1 MALLPWLTVTM
12 LLILIGS
19 IIAYIIGRRNG
30 RSAGIFAILIMFA
43 SLVTYILALN
53 EYLINGGV
61 YFEEFIWGPFRFG
74 WLLDGLS
81 VTVAGIVIIL
91 TMAATI
97 YSLAYMKDEHGKGK
111 YYALLLLYNAG
122 IFGVVI
128 ATNLFQFYIFWELM
142 LIPSYFL
149 IAEWGTK
156 PQSTNIALKYFIY
169 THVGAVLIIVGIAGM
184 YALSAYNGVATLNLY
199 DFSQAGLT
207 PTIDLHWIWPGGIP
221 SLFTQPFFEITKIL
235 VILFTIGFAVK
246 MAIFPIHSWLPDA
259 HAEAPTPISAILSG
273 VMIATAAYAIVRILM
288 GYLLPAFATF
298 IPIIMIFG
306 LITMFYGGVM
316 ALAQKD
322 TKRLFAYSSISQMGY
337 IFFGLGTAVLL
348 GVTGATFHIFTH
360 ALGKGLLFM
369 VAGVLIVKVG
379 HERGRDINAM
389 GGLAKKM
396 PWTTTIALIAALS
409 IAGTPPLAGF
419 FSEFFIFAGAAF
431 AYTIWLV
438 IFAVAGSAVTAA
450 YVLWFIKRVFFGP
463 TPTEMEKIEESPW
476 TMRLPMLLLAAL
488 IIVIGVLPFIVL
500 NPIFIGLT
508 QQIPFAFPLNPTGF
522 PLTP

>member
-1 MALLPWLTVTM
+1 MALLPWLTITM
-12 LLILIGS
+12 LLMIFGS
-19 IIAYIIGRRNG
+19 LIAYLVGRRSG
-30 RSAGIFAILIMFA
+30 RYSGIFAVLIMLA
-43 SLVTYILALN
+43 CLITYGLAWWEVVLN
-53 EYLINGGV
+53 GV
-61 YFEEFIWGPFRFG
+61 YAEPFIWGPFLFG
-74 WLLDGLS
+74 WVLDGLS

-91 TMAATI
+91 TLAATV
-97 YSLAYMKDEHGKGK
+97 YSIVYMQKEHGHGK

-128 ATNLFQFYIFWELM
+128 ATNLFQFYILWELM

-184 YALSAYNGVATLNLY
+184 YALSAYGGVATLNLY
-199 DFSQAGLT
+199 DFSGVGIT
-207 PTIDLHWIWPGGIP
+207 PYIDLSWIWPGGIP
-221 SLFTQPFFEITKIL
+221 STFTAPFFEITKIL
-235 VILFTIGFAVK
+235 VILLTIGFAVK
-246 MAIFPIHSWLPDA
+246 MAVFPIHSWLPDA

-288 GYLLPAFATF
+288 GYMLPAFGAF
-298 IPIIMIFG
+298 VLIIMIFG
-306 LITMFYGGVM
+306 IITMFYGGIM

-348 GVTGATFHIFTH
+348 GVAGASFHIFTH

-369 VAGVLIVKVG
+369 VAGILIVQVG
-379 HERGRDINAM
+379 HQRGRDINAM
-389 GGLAKKM
+389 RGLAKKM
-396 PWTTTIALIAALS
+396 PWTATIALIAGLS

-438 IFAVAGSAVTAA
+438 IFAVAASALTAA
-450 YVLWFIKRVFFGP
+450 YILWFVKRVFFGE
-463 TPTEMEKIEESPW
+463 TPADLENITDSPW
-476 TMRLPMLLLAAL
+476 SMRLPMILLTAL
-488 IIVIGVLPFIVL
+488 IVIIGLWPMIVV
-500 NPIFIGLT
+500 NPIFVALT
-508 QQIPFAFPLNPTGF
+508 QQFPWF
-522 PLTP
+522 PPGLPLVPP

>member
-1 MALLPWLTVTM
+1 MALLPWLTITM
-12 LLILIGS
+12 LLMIFGS
-19 IIAYIIGRRNG
+19 LIAYIIGRRNG
-30 RSAGIFAILIMFA
+30 RYAGIFAVLIMLA
-43 SLVTYILALN
+43 SLVTYALAWWEVML
-53 EYLINGGV
+53 YGV
-61 YFEEFIWGPFRFG
+61 YLEWFYWGPFVFG

-81 VTVAGIVIIL
+81 VTVAGIIIIL
-91 TMAATI
+91 TMAATL
-97 YSLAYMKDEHGKGK
+97 YSLAYMKKEHGHGK

-128 ATNLFQFYIFWELM
+128 ATNLFQFYILWELM

-169 THVGAVLIIVGIAGM
+169 THIGAVLIIVGIAGM
-184 YALSAYNGVATLNLY
+184 YALSAYNGVATLNLV
-199 DFSQAGLT
+199 DFSAIGGPSQH
-207 PTIDLHWIWPGGIP
+207 IDLGWIWPGGFP
-221 SLFTQPFFEITKIL
+221 TTLTAPFFEISKIL

-288 GYLLPAFATF
+288 GYMLPAFGTF
-298 IPIIMIFG
+298 AMIIIIFG
-306 LITMFYGGVM
+306 LITMFYGGTM

-348 GVTGATFHIFTH
+348 GVVGASFHIFTH

-369 VAGVLIVKVG
+369 VAGILIVQVG
-379 HERGRDINAM
+379 HQRGRDINALS
-389 GGLAKKM
+389 GLGRKM
-396 PWTTTIALIAALS
+396 PWTATIALIAGLS

-419 FSEFFIFAGAAF
+419 FSEFFIFSGAAF
-431 AYTIWLV
+431 AYTIWFV
-438 IFAVAGSAVTAA
+438 IFAVAGSALTAA
-450 YVLWFIKRVFFGP
+450 YILWFVKRVFFGE
-463 TPTEMEKIEESPW
+463 TPADLENITESPW
-476 TMRLPMLLLAAL
+476 IMRLPMILLAAL
-488 IIVIGVLPFIVL
+488 IIIIGIWPMIVV
-500 NPIFIGLT
+500 NPLFTALT
-508 QQIPFAFPLNPTGF
+508 QQFPWYPPGF
-522 PLTP
+522 PLVPP

>member
-1 MALLPWLTVTM
+1 MALLPWLTITV
-12 LLILIGS
+12 LLMTIGS
-19 IIAYIIGRRNG
+19 LIAYLIGRRSG
-30 RSAGIFAILIMFA
+30 RYAGIFAVLIMLA
-43 SLVTYILALN
+43 SLVTFVLAWWEFML
-53 EYLINGGV
+53 YGV
-61 YFEEFIWGPFRFG
+61 YAEPFIWGPFVFG

-81 VTVAGIVIIL
+81 VTVAGIVILL
-91 TMAATI
+91 TLAATI
-97 YSLAYMKDEHGKGK
+97 YSLVYMQKEHGHGK

-128 ATNLFQFYIFWELM
+128 ATNLFQFYVFWELM

-169 THVGAVLIIVGIAGM
+169 THVGAVLIIIGIAGM

-199 DFSQAGLT
+199 DFGGGI
-207 PTIDLHWIWPGGIP
+207 PYIDLSWIWPGGIP
-221 SLFTQPFFEITKIL
+221 SILTAPFFEIAKIL
-235 VILFTIGFAVK
+235 VVLLTIGFAVK

-288 GYLLPAFATF
+288 GYMLPAFGTF
-298 IPIIMIFG
+298 VMVILIFG
-306 LITMFYGGVM
+306 IVTMFYGGVM

-348 GVTGATFHIFTH
+348 GVAGAAFHIFTH

-369 VAGVLIVKVG
+369 VAGVLIVQVG
-379 HERGRDINAM
+379 HQRGRDINAL
-389 GGLAKKM
+389 GGLARKM
-396 PWTTTIALIAALS
+396 PWTATIALIAGLS

-431 AYTIWLV
+431 AYSVWLV
-438 IFAVAGSAVTAA
+438 ILGVAGSALTAA
-450 YVLWFIKRVFFGP
+450 YILWFIMRVFFGE
-463 TPTEMEKIEESPW
+463 TPADMEKITESPW
-476 TMRLPMLLLAAL
+476 IMRLSMILLAAF
-488 IIVIGVLPFIVL
+488 IIIIGIWPMLVV
-500 NPIFIGLT
+500 NPIFIALA
-508 QQIPFAFPLNPTGF
+508 QQFPWYPPGF
-522 PLTP
+522 PLVPP